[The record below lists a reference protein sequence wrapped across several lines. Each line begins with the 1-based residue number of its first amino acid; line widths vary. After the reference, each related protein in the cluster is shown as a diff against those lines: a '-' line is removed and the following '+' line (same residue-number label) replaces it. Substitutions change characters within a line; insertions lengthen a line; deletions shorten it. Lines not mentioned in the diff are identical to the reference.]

1 MTEFSISLYEN
12 PVVSEN
18 YIGNFTPRFSSWR
31 HSIRDLG
38 GCWQGEGEFLG
49 TSAEMENFFLANLGK
64 RIRVSSGGIDW
75 YEGQIVEMELVKRG
89 QPFTRTMLEMANQV
103 QVIYSKVGPN
113 LLSNPN
119 MEGGASWLTFG
130 TPTEAAS
137 SGSWYSSGSTSM
149 YVSADAGSEGTIPG
163 SGVTISASQAYD
175 CSIVTNVA
183 SGIWTLQAVDE
194 ATSIIVAQR
203 ATTACGRTWMSAQI
217 PDTNSYTSIDMHV
230 ISSVSGEEAYFD
242 GAILRTS
249 PTRSETQWHRDAD
262 SIRAYGRIE
271 AVILRGEMADDEADG
286 EALKELTDNAWPRTK
301 PPERGGTLGVTQMP
315 TQDSLRI
322 TCMGLSWSLSW
333 RHALTD
339 GTDQADNHITAL
351 IDESEFISSSSAI
364 IDTNTTEVFLEG
376 GNPQPLW
383 RLIEK
388 IVVTGDGA
396 GNPWMAGVYPGKEFR
411 FEARPGGTQYEVRGG
426 EVTWLGGGR
435 VPPLEFSPGYCYMVD
450 MPEAPTPAGAADA
463 DNPKRV
469 WLSET
474 WFVYENGGTRLEWTR
489 SRNR

>member
-1 MTEFSISLYEN
+1 LPSFTISLYEN
-12 PVVSEN
+12 PIIDDS
-18 YIGNFTPRFSSWR
+18 YLGNFTSHFSSWR

-38 GCWQGEGEFLG
+38 GCWQGEGEFIG
-49 TSAEMENFFLANLGK
+49 SSAEMENFFLANLGK

-89 QPFTRTMLEMANQV
+89 QPFTRTMLEM
-103 QVIYSKVGPN
+103 KVGPQ
-113 LLSNPN
+113 LFSNGDV
-119 MEGGASWLTFG
+119 ESGAWGSVG
-130 TPTEAAS
+130 TPSTIETTTDWWTRGTTAMHCITDAADEGMEIEAAIS
-137 SGSWYSSGSTSM
+137 
-149 YVSADAGSEGTIPG
+149 
-163 SGVTISASQAYD
+163 ISASIAYT
-175 CSIVTNVA
+175 CSVILNVV
-183 SGIWTLQAVDE
+183 SGTWALKVLQAG
-194 ATSIIVAQR
+194 TSTVIAQR
-203 ATTACGRTWMSAQI
+203 STDGSTGRIWLSCEITDDNSQTSVDVQITADA
-217 PDTNSYTSIDMHV
+217 
-230 ISSVSGEEAYFD
+230 SSRECYAD
-242 GAILRTS
+242 GAILRTA
-249 PTRSETQWHRDAD
+249 PFRSQTKWHQDAD

-351 IDESEFISSSSAI
+351 VDESELIASSSAV
-364 IDTNTTEVFLEG
+364 IDANTTETFLEASD
-376 GNPQPLW
+376 PQPLW

-411 FEARPGGTQYEVRGG
+411 FEARPTGTQYEVRGG

-474 WFVYENGGTRLEWTR
+474 WFVYENGSTRLEWTR

>member
-1 MTEFSISLYEN
+1 
-12 PVVSEN
+12 
-18 YIGNFTPRFSSWR
+18 
-31 HSIRDLG
+31 
-38 GCWQGEGEFLG
+38 
-49 TSAEMENFFLANLGK
+49 
-64 RIRVSSGGIDW
+64 
-75 YEGQIVEMELVKRG
+75 
-89 QPFTRTMLEMANQV
+89 
-103 QVIYSKVGPN
+103 
-113 LLSNPN
+113 
-119 MEGGASWLTFG
+119 
-130 TPTEAAS
+130 
-137 SGSWYSSGSTSM
+137 
-149 YVSADAGSEGTIPG
+149 
-163 SGVTISASQAYD
+163 
-175 CSIVTNVA
+175 
-183 SGIWTLQAVDE
+183 
-194 ATSIIVAQR
+194 
-203 ATTACGRTWMSAQI
+203 MSAQI

-230 ISSVSGEEAYFD
+230 ISSAAGEEAYFD

-315 TQDSLRI
+315 ARDSLRI

-364 IDTNTTEVFLEG
+364 
-376 GNPQPLW
+376 

-411 FEARPGGTQYEVRGG
+411 FEARPTGTQYEVRGG

-450 MPEAPTPAGAADA
+450 MPEAPTPAGAANA

-474 WFVYENGGTRLEWTR
+474 WFVYESGSTRLEWTR